1 MFWRLNNIK
10 NVFSN
15 KRKEKNVDKKIDVDR
30 KINVEKEINENIH
43 FIGENM
49 NKNNV
54 IEDDKLLNIVI
65 DDSKEAANMTE
76 VSDSI
81 HKKIKNI
88 EEKYR
93 KDGKRM
99 PFFANRELSWLKFNE
114 RVIDEADDEKVPLC
128 ERLTFVSIFNSNLD
142 EFYMVRVGSLYDQML
157 LAKKNKQEMT
167 TGFDNKSMMTA
178 EQQLDAV
185 FWHIAGF

>member
-1 MFWRLNNIK
+1 MKFTEIK
-10 NVFSN
+10 
-15 KRKEKNVDKKIDVDR
+15 KKFLDYFR
-30 KINVEKEINENIH
+30 EKENGAMSINT
-43 FIGENM
+43 
-49 NKNNV
+49 
-54 IEDDKLLNIVI
+54 
-65 DDSKEAANMTE
+65 KETTQRGC
-76 VSDSI
+76 
-81 HKKIKNI
+81 
-88 EEKYR
+88 YT
-93 KDGKRM
+93 
-99 PFFANRELSWLKFNE
+99 NRELSWLKFNE

-185 FWHIAGF
+185 FTHTRELLHKKDKIYTHTY

>member
-15 KRKEKNVDKKIDVDR
+15 KRKEKNADE

-93 KDGKRM
+93 KDAD
-99 PFFANRELSWLKFNE
+99 PA
-114 RVIDEADDEKVPLC
+114 IDIRP
-128 ERLTFVSIFNSNLD
+128 
-142 EFYMVRVGSLYDQML
+142 
-157 LAKKNKQEMT
+157 NK
-167 TGFDNKSMMTA
+167 
-178 EQQLDAV
+178 
-185 FWHIAGF
+185 